1 VLTDDV
7 RRFERIMLEVRLAEG
22 LDVALLSPAGR
33 AAAER
38 LARAG
43 ALELSRGARRLTLH
57 GRLTA
62 DAVVRDLTD

>member
-1 VLTDDV
+1 
-7 RRFERIMLEVRLAEG
+7 MLEVRLAEG
-22 LDVALLSPAGR
+22 LELTLLSPTGR

-38 LARAG
+38 LAHDG
-43 ALELSRGARRLTLH
+43 ALELRDGRAVLTLH